1 MTARKKRIAPVGLA
15 LLAGVCSAATP
26 GLSSAQTAASPPPPA
41 GGDDLQDVVVVGY
54 RLSLQRA
61 TDIKRESGNT
71 VESILAEDI
80 AKMPDL
86 NLAESI
92 QRIPGVSMTR
102 EGGEGRNIT
111 LRGFAPDFTSTTLNG
126 MEIPAS
132 SDGLD
137 SGGFTINASRAFDF
151 HVFASELFNRIDV
164 QKTQKAS
171 NEEGGIA
178 GTVDLYTA
186 KPFDFKERTIVTS
199 LQDGYNELTRKQDPR
214 LTFLYTDTFA
224 DGRFGVLLSA
234 AYSKRT
240 VHQEGYSSVRWT
252 SPFAN
257 GDSWD
262 LSNPIQVTGTPA
274 NSCAAANKLN
284 CLWAPRLPRADFFG
298 NDQKRKGVTAAFQF
312 RATDKITLGFD
323 ALHSE
328 LDNDRFSYNSMEWLL
343 THGPA
348 SGFFGQTPRSFV
360 IAPDGKQIIAATF
373 DNVTSW
379 YESRHQ
385 TSKSKFDQFVLK
397 GDYEITDNLKLDA
410 MAGTAKDDADRTEL
424 RFYYRS
430 KPHPYSYDYRGNS
443 NVPVISFGTYDPN
456 DPTNYLDRV
465 IGADRNNNVVKK
477 NVTSKANLT
486 YTVDT
491 WTIKA
496 GVAYNDR
503 KVTYGEGTGDVK
515 NFDPSK
521 FTRPF
526 PISNFGSGLDGP
538 GLRKWAVADF
548 SAIAAAGL
556 IIPGYVPNIG
566 AGWTVEEQTGGAYL
580 EFNNEIPLGSM
591 KLRTNYGVRY
601 VNTTVKS
608 SAVLSGT
615 PIEVKKDYDNYL
627 PSMNLALDVTKNV
640 VVRLAV
646 ARSMT
651 RPGLNS
657 LNVAGP
663 VFGYTTR
670 TVGNI
675 GDPGL
680 QPYQSNDTDLGI
692 EWYLPSGGLVS
703 VAAFHKNIV
712 TSLKTDVVT
721 KFVDPAYL
729 AAIYAD
735 PQYIAVANPSID
747 PAKVPYT
754 FTIPVNDPNGNSVKG
769 YELTYNQPF
778 TFLPGWAS
786 GFGIASNY
794 THVSAKDSTGLS
806 PNSYNVT
813 LYYDTPKFGARV
825 SVNKRDDY
833 LLQAN
838 PGNGSLEERK
848 YGPRHVDLEAY
859 YNYND
864 RLSFSFEGINVT
876 DEVERIYNTGDGTQ
890 DLTREYTHTGAQW
903 FLGARYKL

>member
-1 MTARKKRIAPVGLA
+1 MKARKQRLAPIGLA
-15 LLAGVCSAATP
+15 LIAGACCATAPVIASAQSAATQP
-26 GLSSAQTAASPPPPA
+26 APA
-41 GGDDLQDVVVVGY
+41 GDGLEDVVVVGY
-54 RLSLQRA
+54 RVSLQRA
-61 TDIKRESGNT
+61 SDIKKAAGNT
-71 VESILAEDI
+71 VESVLAEDI

-186 KPFDFKERTIVTS
+186 KPFDFKERTVVTS
-199 LQDGYNELTRKQDPR
+199 LQDSYNRLTRKNDPR
-214 LTFLYTDTFA
+214 VTLLFSDTYA

-262 LSNPIQVTGTPA
+262 LSNPIAVTGTPDG
-274 NSCAAANKLN
+274 SCGAANALN

-298 NDQKRKGVTAAFQF
+298 NDQKRTGVTASFQF
-312 RATDKITLGFD
+312 RATDKLLLGLD

-328 LDNDRFSYNSMEWLL
+328 LENDRYSYNSMEWLL

-348 SGFFGQTPRSFV
+348 SGFFGQTPRSFT
-360 IAPDGKQIIAATF
+360 IGPDGKQIIAATF

-385 TSKSKFDQFVLK
+385 ASKSKFDQFVLN
-397 GDYEITDNLKLDA
+397 GSYEFTDSLKLDA
-410 MAGTAKDDADRTEL
+410 MAGSAKDDADRTEL

-430 KPHPYSYDYRGNS
+430 VPHPYSYDYSGNR
-443 NVPVISFGTYDPN
+443 NVPVVSFGAYDPN
-456 DPTNYLDRV
+456 DPNNYLDRV
-465 IGADRNNNVVKK
+465 IGADRNNLVTKK
-477 NVTSKANLT
+477 NATAKANLT
-486 YTVDT
+486 WSADT
-491 WTIKA
+491 TSIKL

-503 KVTYGEGTGDVK
+503 KVDYAEGTGTVQ
-515 NFDPSK
+515 NFAPSQY
-521 FTRPF
+521 TRPF
-526 PISNFGSGLDGP
+526 PYSNFGSGLGGP
-538 GLRKWAVADF
+538 GLNKFAVADF
-548 SAIAAAGL
+548 AAIAAAGL
-556 IIPGYVPNIG
+556 IDPGYTPTIG
-566 AGWTVEEQTGGAYL
+566 AGWKVEEETAGGYIEL
-580 EFNNEIPLGSM
+580 NNEIALGSM
-591 KLRTNYGVRY
+591 RLRTNYGVRY
-601 VNTTVKS
+601 VTTSVTS
-608 SAVLSGT
+608 SAVLLGT
-615 PIEVKKDYDNYL
+615 PVEVKKHYDNYL
-627 PSMNLALDVTKNV
+627 PSMNLALDITPQVTA
-640 VVRLAV
+640 RLA
-646 ARSMT
+646 AGRSMT
-651 RPGLNS
+651 RPGLNT

-680 QPYQSNDTDLGI
+680 KPYQSNDTDLSI
-692 EWYLPSGGLVS
+692 EWYMPSGGLVS
-703 VAAFHKNIV
+703 VAAFNKDIV

-729 AAIYAD
+729 PAIYAD
-735 PQYIAVANPSID
+735 PQYIAVANPSLD
-747 PAKVPYT
+747 PALVPYT
-754 FTIPVNDPNGNSVKG
+754 FTIPVNSSDGNSVKG
-769 YELTYNQPF
+769 FELTWNQPF
-778 TFLPGWAS
+778 TFLSGWAS
-786 GFGIASNY
+786 NFGFASNY

-806 PNSYNVT
+806 PKSYNFT
-813 LYYDTPKFGARV
+813 LYYDSPKFGARV
-825 SVNKRDDY
+825 AVNKRDDY

-838 PGNGSLEERK
+838 PGNGHLEERK
-848 YGPRHVDLEAY
+848 YGPTHVDLEAY
-859 YNYND
+859 WNWND
-864 RLSFSFEGINVT
+864 HLTFSFEGINVT
-876 DEVERIYNTGDGTQ
+876 DEEERIYNTGDGTQ

-903 FLGARYKL
+903 FVGARYKL